1 METQRKHEDGL
12 HNADRRAREL
22 YRYYQ
27 PASQPE
33 VAPAWLPAN
42 DGFPFSAAS
51 GDTITP
57 PLSEG
62 SMPSHSTT
70 SRPATAIGSKAL
82 VLGTSNSTMTSFAQ
96 LAALRLNVERVFISV
111 LDRDQQHI
119 LAEATK
125 SLNLNNPAVHEDND
139 GVWLGASDTRKA
151 WSVCKVSFCSLGEL
165 ADQEPQLD
173 TRIHF
178 HDSSIFD
185 AFRQDT
191 VSLPPND
198 RENADYQFLVV
209 NDMIENERYK
219 QLPFVEKDPSFRFF
233 AGTPLTTD
241 KNINLGCFFV
251 MDTKPRDG
259 LTPLEKD
266 ILGSISMIVMEY
278 LSVCRQ
284 ACEGRRAA
292 RLSRGLSYF
301 VEGSSSFVDNIDQSR
316 TDSVSPPSATPAS
329 SYNRLSASGGSRG
342 NGSENASQE
351 PSNSPANDRSL
362 STDAR
367 SFSSVPSDLKL
378 DHDSKLSSGSKVESG
393 TVESSLPEWLTSS
406 SRNRLPP
413 DDSQGNSWCFRRAAN
428 LLRESLDLDGDSGVI
443 FLEANNS
450 PLMDADIGSD
460 CSDTGG
466 PASVLSASTNE
477 EPFAPQAGSMATC
490 AAANLDRSF
499 LQMLL
504 RRYPKGKLWSFHRDG
519 LISTSDDDD
528 QQAQDKAPTGTS
540 QSPPNAPQ
548 PSKPVRKRRKAAENS
563 LLNQYFP
570 NAAQIM
576 FVPLWNAVSSQWFG
590 GCFCWSTI
598 ETQVFTT
605 SVELSSVLGF
615 SSSIMAEYSRVESLI
630 ADRQKGDFIGSIS
643 PLHGIL
649 AAAEFLNST
658 HLNEFQDSLLE
669 TVNSCGRTLLDTM
682 NQVLDFSKVVS
693 LERTWRSMKR
703 KKESPLDFKGSDKL
717 AHHLDTLVAT
727 DVAILAEEVV
737 EGICLGHVYGQS
749 STASADLPVLMP
761 HQTKLQNQR
770 SNVEVVIDVSFRD
783 WVYRTQPGALR
794 RIIMNL
800 FGNAMKYTESGR
812 VTLSLAASSQS
823 EGRSRR
829 EGLEDL
835 VTLTVTDTGK
845 GISEEFLRG
854 KLYTPFAQEDA
865 LAVGTGLGLSIVRS
879 LVKALNGSIRIRSR
893 PGEGTVVHV
902 SFPLER
908 PVGKESPAVEPSGQ
922 LIQQRETLTRT
933 LLLRERYPGRRAS
946 IWGADPI
953 DVTADSNWSEIAR
966 YLSDWYNI
974 ELVTWT
980 PDAHIDL
987 VLMDENDLPNFR
999 TIAPSATLP
1008 ALLVLCHKSVDYTGA
1023 KSEWLPLASSV
1034 NIIRRPCGPHK
1045 LARSVMRC
1053 LTHGQSRSATPP
1065 SALQPPSLPLRPS
1078 SLPSAVAS
1086 PLKSSPDG
1094 YSAPELDRPEIRP
1107 MTISPL
1113 QQPSQI
1119 TALPENISEAPLPG
1133 PLVEVVTKSRRL
1145 ARVLVVDDNRINLNL
1160 MMTFLKKRQLTD
1172 LDPAENGKLAVEAVE
1187 RMQSGYDIIFMDMS
1201 MPVMNGFEATRAIRS
1216 LEKDTDGRE
1225 RAIIIALTGL
1235 SSSRDESD
1243 AIASGVDLFL
1253 TKPVSFREVA
1263 RLLDEWERD
1272 ELATE
1277 RKMTR

>member
-1 METQRKHEDGL
+1 MDLPRARQDGL

-22 YRYYQ
+22 YRYYK
-27 PASQPE
+27 PASQAE
-33 VAPAWLPAN
+33 VVPTWLPAN
-42 DGFPFSAAS
+42 DGFPFTANS
-51 GDTITP
+51 GNIITP
-57 PLSEG
+57 PISEG
-62 SMPSHSTT
+62 SVPSHSPP
-70 SRPATAIGSKAL
+70 SRPASAGSEAL

-96 LAALRLNVERVFISV
+96 LAALRLNAERVFVSV

-119 LAEATK
+119 IAEATK
-125 SLNLNNPAVHEDND
+125 SVNLNDPSIHDDND
-139 GVWLGASDTRKA
+139 NIWLGTSDTRKA
-151 WSVCKVSFCSLGEL
+151 WSVCK
-165 ADQEPQLD
+165 D
-173 TRIHF
+173 I
-178 HDSSIFD
+178 
-185 AFRQDT
+185 

-198 RENADYQFLVV
+198 RKNADYQFLIV
-209 NDMIENERYK
+209 NDMTENERYK
-219 QLPFVEKDPSFRFF
+219 HLSFVEKDPNFRFF
-233 AGTPLTTD
+233 AGTPLTTER
-241 KNINLGCFFV
+241 NINLGCFFV
-251 MDTKPRDG
+251 LDKKPRDG

-266 ILGSISMIVMEY
+266 TLGSISMLVMDY
-278 LSVCRQ
+278 LRVCRQ
-284 ACEGRRAA
+284 ASEGRRAA

-301 VEGSSSFVDNIDQSR
+301 VEGSSSFVDNVDPSR
-316 TDSVSPPSATPAS
+316 TDSVGHLSATPAS
-329 SYNRLSASGGSRG
+329 SYNRISASSRSHG
-342 NGSENASQE
+342 DGSENASQA
-351 PSNSPANDRSL
+351 PSNSPPNDRSL
-362 STDAR
+362 SNDAR

-378 DHDSKLSSGSKVESG
+378 DYDWKLGSGSKLDNGSNVESG

-413 DDSQGNSWCFRRAAN
+413 DDSQGTSWSFRRAAN
-428 LLRESLDLDGDSGVI
+428 LLRESLDLSGDGGVI

-450 PLMDADIGSD
+450 PLMDADMGGD

-477 EPFAPQAGSMATC
+477 EPFAPQAGSMTTC
-490 AAANLDRSF
+490 PAANLDRSF
-499 LQMLL
+499 LQLLL

-528 QQAQDKAPTGTS
+528 QEAQDKGPLGTS
-540 QSPPNAPQ
+540 ATSRSPPNAQ
-548 PSKPVRKRRKAAENS
+548 PSKPTRKRRKAAENS
-563 LLNQYFP
+563 VLNQYFP
-570 NAAQIM
+570 HAAQIM
-576 FVPLWNAVSSQWFG
+576 FVPLWDAVSSQWFG

-643 PLHGIL
+643 HELRSPLHGIL

-669 TVNSCGRTLLDTM
+669 TINSCGRTLLDTM

-703 KKESPLDFKGSDKL
+703 KKESQLDYKGSDKL
-717 AHHLDTLVAT
+717 PHHLDTLVAT

-737 EGICLGHVYGQS
+737 EGICLGNVYGQS

-761 HQTKLQNQR
+761 HQTKSQHQR
-770 SNVEVVIDVSFRD
+770 SNVEVVIDVPFRD

-794 RIIMNL
+794 RIIMNI
-800 FGNAMKYTESGR
+800 FGNAMKYTEFGR

-829 EGLEDL
+829 QGLEDL

-865 LAVGTGLGLSIVRS
+865 LAVGTGLGLSIS
-879 LVKALNGSIRIRSR
+879 A
-893 PGEGTVVHV
+893 GEGTVVRV
-902 SFPLER
+902 SLPLER
-908 PVGKESPAVEPSGQ
+908 PVGKESPEIEPSGQ
-922 LIQQRETLTRT
+922 LMQQRETLTQT
-933 LLLRERYPGRRAS
+933 LLLREGYPGRRAS
-946 IWGADPI
+946 IWGIDPSE
-953 DVTADSNWSEIAR
+953 VTANSNWSEIAR
-966 YLSDWYNI
+966 YLSEWYDI
-974 ELVTWT
+974 EIVAWT

-1008 ALLVLCHKSVDYTGA
+1008 ALLVLCHKSVDYTGS
-1023 KSEWLPLASSV
+1023 KSEWLSLANSV

-1053 LTHGQSRSATPP
+1053 LTHGQPRSTTPA
-1065 SALQPPSLPLRPS
+1065 SALQPLNLPIRTS
-1078 SLPSAVAS
+1078 SLPSELAS
-1086 PLKSSPDG
+1086 PHMSTGDDIG
-1094 YSAPELDRPEIRP
+1094 APEQDCPGGRP
-1107 MTISPL
+1107 MTVSPL
-1113 QQPSQI
+1113 RQPSPM
-1119 TALPENISEAPLPG
+1119 TALKEEISEAPLPE
-1133 PLVEVVTKSRRL
+1133 PLVEGAKPSRGL

-1216 LEKDTDGRE
+1216 LERDTDGRKP
-1225 RAIIIALTGL
+1225 AIIIALTGL

-1263 RLLDEWERD
+1263 RLLNEWETG
-1272 ELATE
+1272 ELVTE
-1277 RKMTR
+1277 RKMTC